1 MVCVLLRAKAL
12 GKTANDGVCACKGKL
27 AQWGKKKKKLSGQ
40 TPPYLIV
47 FSLAKALVVGT
58 WVSVAVLAAAVAL
71 LSLGL
76 YATWFKRLTATV
88 DASRA
93 LATGDA
99 VRLVPGRLGGA
110 DSTGSTLSSDP
121 EAAPEATASLEDSD
135 GSDA

>member
-1 MVCVLLRAKAL
+1 MG
-12 GKTANDGVCACKGKL
+12 GKIF
-27 AQWGKKKKKLSGQ
+27 LSEQ

-110 DSTGSTLSSDP
+110 DSTGSILSSDP
-121 EAAPEATASLEDSD
+121 EAAPEATASLEGSD